1 MKTQPQGRLG
11 CAEERISWLQV
22 KVCSLKTHLVPF
34 LHYVLGNTPIGSPCG
49 SPTLGRKSLSPM
61 PVNDSSPQSVVRLP
75 RGPPDNA
82 TKGFQ

>member
-1 MKTQPQGRLG
+1 MKTQTQGRPG

-22 KVCSLKTHLVPF
+22 KVCSTNSSRTL
-34 LHYVLGNTPIGSPCG
+34 LHYGLGNTPIGSPCG